1 MCHRTS
7 WEEASQLHLYNFYYY
22 LALAEGALCAMLN
35 PRRSSEANDIGFIQ
49 TCFSDVVANS
59 VGLAGVSDT
68 AWAALV
74 LGEDTEFTVHLWAG
88 QGPAVNFSLLFSER
102 TRYYY

>member
-1 MCHRTS
+1 M
-7 WEEASQLHLYNFYYY
+7 AI
-22 LALAEGALCAMLN
+22 LALAEGALCAMLY

-49 TCFSDVVANS
+49 TCFGDVVANG

-74 LGEDTEFTVHLWAG
+74 LREDTEFTVHLWAW
-88 QGPAVNFSLLFSER
+88 QGPAVNFSLQTAALLTVLYPGITAVIGKLS
-102 TRYYY
+102 TLM

>member
-1 MCHRTS
+1 M
-7 WEEASQLHLYNFYYY
+7 AI

-49 TCFSDVVANS
+49 TCFSDVVANG

-74 LGEDTEFTVHLWAG
+74 LGEDTEFTVHLWAR
-88 QGPAVNFSLLFSER
+88 QGPAVNFSLQTSALL
-102 TRYYY
+102 TVLYPGITTVIGKLPTLM